1 VKKLIVTADDFGLTE
16 RVNEAIV
23 LAYRNGI
30 VTSASLMVNGQAFDS
45 AVHLARR
52 NPGLDIGFHLN
63 LTDDPF
69 KFIGAILRGKMRRTD
84 IEREIRVQI
93 EKALGT
99 GLEITHIDGHKH
111 VHAIPLVLRTIR
123 EVAPHYGIQAIRAG
137 VVKTPE
143 MSSLLRRNPKSRL
156 TIVKQCVLAKI
167 AFAAWQFSCPAKTQ
181 SGMISPDVFY
191 GIEHTGFL
199 DLEAIASIVDDL
211 APGVHE
217 LMCHPGYVD
226 DELCRTPTRLRAQ
239 RERELELLTSPE
251 VRKLIEDA
259 GIRLV
264 SYRDLVESRA
274 AACK

>member
-1 VKKLIVTADDFGLTE
+1 MKKLIVTADDFGLTE

-52 NPGLDIGFHLN
+52 NPGLDIGLHLN

-99 GLEITHIDGHKH
+99 GLEIIHIDGHKH

-199 DLEAIASIVDDL
+199 DLEAIASIVADL